1 VRILRLFQYQDG
13 TSGQGQFTGKKESDR
28 ASPGNDDIVRRLIW
42 VVIHECLVP
51 DRGRALRFRRC
62 LWNAI
67 PLYWNGVPFVSSW
80 VMAKKVRKGHR
91 REESLTRDRIIEAS
105 IELLDSSGES
115 GLTFRALSERLATGP
130 GAIYWHIANKSD
142 LLAAA
147 CDAVVARTMN
157 ETVVTTPEATIRA
170 VALGLFDV
178 IDEHPWVGSALT
190 SSPGLSPIVRILERV
205 GQQIRAFG
213 VPDEQQWAS
222 VGALMAY
229 ILGVSGQNAANG
241 QLARTRGLDRSE
253 FLEAVST
260 AWSQLDPQE
269 YPFARSIARQIRD
282 HDDRVDFLAG
292 IDLILSGI
300 KSSRGC

>member
-1 VRILRLFQYQDG
+1 MV
-13 TSGQGQFTGKKESDR
+13 KKAHR
-28 ASPGNDDIVRRLIW
+28 T
-42 VVIHECLVP
+42 
-51 DRGRALRFRRC
+51 
-62 LWNAI
+62 
-67 PLYWNGVPFVSSW
+67 
-80 VMAKKVRKGHR
+80 HR
-91 REESLTRDRIIEAS
+91 REESLSRDRIIEAS

-115 GLTFRALSERLATGP
+115 GLTFRALSERLATGA

-147 CDAVVARTMN
+147 CDAVVTRAMN
-157 ETVVTTPEATIRA
+157 EIVVTTPEATIRA

-190 SSPGLSPIVRILERV
+190 SSPGLSPIVRILEPIGR
-205 GQQIRAFG
+205 QIRALG

-222 VGALMAY
+222 LGALMAY
-229 ILGVSGQNAANG
+229 ILGVSRQNAANRE
-241 QLARTRGLDRSE
+241 LARTRGLDRSD

-269 YPFARSIARQIRD
+269 YPFARSVARQIRD
-282 HDDRVDFLAG
+282 HDDRVDFLTG

-300 KSSRGC
+300 KSSRG